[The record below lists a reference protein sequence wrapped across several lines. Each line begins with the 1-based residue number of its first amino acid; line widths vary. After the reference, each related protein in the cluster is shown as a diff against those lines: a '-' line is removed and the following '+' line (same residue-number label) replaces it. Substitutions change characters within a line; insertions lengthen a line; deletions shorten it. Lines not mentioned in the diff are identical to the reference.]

1 MKVTFIAIVTLLSS
15 HYILSSAVLSSFL
28 FNFLSCDFHMHGC
41 SSPLG
46 QVLFFKLRVIR
57 ANTQVEVADLTVLG
71 VLTNLIIK
79 TIQVLS
85 STQGQ
90 TEMLDTRK
98 IFF

>member
-1 MKVTFIAIVTLLSS
+1 
-15 HYILSSAVLSSFL
+15 
-28 FNFLSCDFHMHGC
+28 MHCC

-57 ANTQVEVADLTVLG
+57 ANTQVEVVDLSVLG
-71 VLTNLIIK
+71 VLTNLIK

-90 TEMLDTRK
+90 TEMSDRYMK
-98 IFF
+98 NIFLKNSNKMSRD

>member
-1 MKVTFIAIVTLLSS
+1 
-15 HYILSSAVLSSFL
+15 
-28 FNFLSCDFHMHGC
+28 MHGC

-57 ANTQVEVADLTVLG
+57 ANTQVEVADLSVLG

-90 TEMLDTRK
+90 TEMSDRYMK
-98 IFF
+98 NIFLKNSNKMSRD

>member
-1 MKVTFIAIVTLLSS
+1 
-15 HYILSSAVLSSFL
+15 
-28 FNFLSCDFHMHGC
+28 MHGC
-41 SSPLG
+41 SSPLS

-57 ANTQVEVADLTVLG
+57 ANTRVEVADLSVLG

-90 TEMLDTRK
+90 TEMLDRYMK
-98 IFF
+98 NIFLKNSQKMSRD

>member
-1 MKVTFIAIVTLLSS
+1 
-15 HYILSSAVLSSFL
+15 
-28 FNFLSCDFHMHGC
+28 MHGC

-57 ANTQVEVADLTVLG
+57 ANTQVEVADLSVLG

-85 STQGQ
+85 SPQGQ
-90 TEMLDTRK
+90 TEMSDRYMK
-98 IFF
+98 NIFLKNSNKMSRD